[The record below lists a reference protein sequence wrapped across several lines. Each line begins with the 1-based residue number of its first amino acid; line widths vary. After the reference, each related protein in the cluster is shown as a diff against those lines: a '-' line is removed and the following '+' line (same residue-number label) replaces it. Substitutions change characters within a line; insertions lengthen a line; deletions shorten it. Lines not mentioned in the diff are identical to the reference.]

1 MLKYLVLCLSILS
14 ANLNAAEIKEDN
26 VYNKKKYEQD
36 GEKAA
41 KSFMAEYLQLDKPKY
56 QRAYTAYKR
65 DLEKISLNGKLP
77 HNEELYKDLLQM
89 NSEEPFIYRQTKR
102 KGNLYKKYKY

>member
-1 MLKYLVLCLSILS
+1 MSTTRKNTNRTAKKLPNLS
-14 ANLNAAEIKEDN
+14 
-26 VYNKKKYEQD
+26 
-36 GEKAA
+36 
-41 KSFMAEYLQLDKPKY
+41 YLQLDKPKY